1 MANEKSVF
9 KQYRNTSP
17 TKRGK
22 VSKFGKAL
30 FLKSLLKKVKN
41 GS

>member
-1 MANEKSVF
+1 MVF
-9 KQYRNTSP
+9 KEYRNTSP
-17 TKRGK
+17 KKRGI
-22 VSKFGKAL
+22 VSKIGKAL